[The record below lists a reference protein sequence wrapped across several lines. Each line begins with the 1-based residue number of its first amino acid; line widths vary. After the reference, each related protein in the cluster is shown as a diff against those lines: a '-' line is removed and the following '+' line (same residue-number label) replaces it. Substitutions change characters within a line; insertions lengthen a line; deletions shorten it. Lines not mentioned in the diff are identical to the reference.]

1 MHDNAAQVDR
11 TLNPFCSPIPP
22 TTAGPDSD
30 FIQSQK
36 RALREPDPLLCSA
49 LHHTHCTVK
58 AVAACHKNSIH
69 CFKPFPRAPIFH
81 GISTVARFNN
91 FRRLEFFAG
100 RPKAD
105 AFEKI
110 EISIEE

>member
-1 MHDNAAQVDR
+1 M
-11 TLNPFCSPIPP
+11 
-22 TTAGPDSD
+22 
-30 FIQSQK
+30 
-36 RALREPDPLLCSA
+36 LCSA

-110 EISIEE
+110 EISIEEEIVAIIPNVNIEILYFGKRERSGYLLFAGTTGGLNSVYLKDG